1 MAIMSFPYSYSIL
14 GLVPG
19 LIITVVVAMSV
30 LYTSLIVWYITSLP
44 DFPSETALILIR
56 EFCLRHPELRD
67 ICDVGQMLYFGWT
80 WAWYLTAAMFL
91 LNNTFIQVR
100 VGSSVIIRSS
110 LMESGSPRIDW
121 RQIPE
126 YHEQWRRMHRWLF
139 RHLGSPF
146 LCLLS
151 SKDIR
156 HSFEARHALCYF
168 HVHFRP
174 FGSHLR
180 RDRSSP
186 LRLQHGW
193 QNGLTGWGSSSLGRS
208 SCRDDFCQWNECLS
222 EHQLHLHRSNHH
234 T

>member
-1 MAIMSFPYSYSIL
+1 MSFPYSYSIL

-30 LYTSLIVWYITSLP
+30 LYTSLIVWYVTFLPNSL
-44 DFPSETALILIR
+44 SEIALMSSR

-67 ICDVGQMLYFGWT
+67 ICDVGQMLYFGWR

-91 LNNTFIQVR
+91 LNNTFIQVS
-100 VGSSVIIRSS
+100 VWSSVNIRRS
-110 LMESGSPRIDW
+110 LIDLGSPRLDW
-121 RQIPE
+121 CQIPE
-126 YHEQWRRMHRWLF
+126 YHEQWRSMHRWLF
-139 RHLGSPF
+139 RHMGSPF

-156 HSFEARHALCYF
+156 HSFEARDALCFF

-180 RDRSSP
+180 GNRSPP
-186 LRLQHGW
+186 LL
-193 QNGLTGWGSSSLGRS
+193 L
-208 SCRDDFCQWNECLS
+208 
-222 EHQLHLHRSNHH
+222 
-234 T
+234 